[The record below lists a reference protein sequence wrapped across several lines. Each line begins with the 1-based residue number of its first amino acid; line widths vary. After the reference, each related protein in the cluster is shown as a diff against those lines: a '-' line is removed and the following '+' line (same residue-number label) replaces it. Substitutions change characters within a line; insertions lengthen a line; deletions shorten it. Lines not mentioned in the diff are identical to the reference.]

1 MSKTKTRKENRHRE
15 ANAGVITV
23 FGLTSAFEW
32 EKDPVSAR
40 WEKVSELFSRN
51 TFLFDE
57 FLSVQGETQQ
67 A

>member
-40 WEKVSELFSRN
+40 
-51 TFLFDE
+51 
-57 FLSVQGETQQ
+57 
-67 A
+67 